1 MRISTAGIAERNGRY
16 LVALRR
22 PGTSIGEKW
31 EFPGG
36 KVEEGEAPEEALKR
50 EYREEF
56 DVDIT
61 VGTHFCSGT
70 FRNKNTE
77 YRLQGYYVRIISES
91 FFLKEHQRVRWC
103 SLEELRTLPMADSDR
118 IILRC
123 IEGQS
128 NSTHRS

>member
-1 MRISTAGIAERNGRY
+1 MRSSTAGIAERNGRY

-22 PGTSIGEKW
+22 PGSSIGEKW

-36 KVEEGEAPEEALKR
+36 KVDEGETPEEALKR
-50 EYREEF
+50 EFSEEF

-70 FRNKNTE
+70 FSNKNTE
-77 YRLQGYYVRIISES
+77 YHLLAYYVRILSES
-91 FFLKEHQRVRWC
+91 FLLKEHQRLRWC
-103 SLEELRTLPMADSDR
+103 SIAELRNLPMADSDK

-123 IEGQS
+123 IEERAES
-128 NSTHRS
+128 AD

>member
-36 KVEEGEAPEEALKR
+36 KVDEGEEPEEALKR
-50 EYREEF
+50 EFREEF

-61 VGTHFCSGT
+61 VGRYLCSGT
-70 FRNKNTE
+70 FCNKDTE
-77 YRLQGYYVRIISES
+77 YRLQGYYVRIISDS
-91 FFLKEHQRVRWC
+91 FFLREHQRVRWC
-103 SLEELRTLPMADSDR
+103 SIAELRNLPMADSDR

-123 IEGQS
+123 IEEQV
-128 NSTHRS
+128 NSAS